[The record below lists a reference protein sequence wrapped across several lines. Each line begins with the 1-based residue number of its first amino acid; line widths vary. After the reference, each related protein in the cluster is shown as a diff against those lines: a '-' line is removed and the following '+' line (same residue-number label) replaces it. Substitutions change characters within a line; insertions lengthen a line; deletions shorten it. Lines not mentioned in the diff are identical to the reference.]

1 MTVHPIY
8 IPSNL
13 TPEMASLRVD
23 NLYNELQRLQLEQN
37 NSPATQLRV
46 EEIQLELVQLEHY
59 LANYNSM
66 VNDLAARQNRARPVD
81 SHQMENIRREH
92 LRREFDNLQ
101 RGEIDVN
108 SQARMFEIQRE
119 VNGLQGRTDTRQRG
133 GGRNAS
139 GTSSS
144 FMTIEEAGMR
154 MMQIHQE
161 LAQLAELEESNAPT
175 IQGRV
180 IELQLEL
187 QRLLQLYPQHDLM
200 FDSQAPVEDR
210 PIDTQPPIDTQQPV
224 ENVERP
230 VIPDWAVHARAS
242 VGHLLQNHVNR
253 GREAP
258 TAPRDTQLHTTR
270 SNMQNALMPTHM
282 TIEEAGMRMLRIQ
295 QELRQLG
302 QEETPATQDRIFELE
317 VERQHVLGIY
327 PNLTVSDEVA
337 TESIATDTQQ
347 PADVQ
352 QPNVEQNERPVTP
365 DWMVHARTRVEYL
378 RQNHATYLRPVVT
391 QQPVVAQPLANVN
404 INASQNIS
412 TQPTAMIERIR
423 ERKRQIMQE
432 LVELDQEREIIQE
445 QILSRE
451 SALRYL
457 EERYPETRQVPIDTQ
472 QPMEVD
478 TEQEQPM
485 EVDTQPMEAET
496 HQAMEVDTQQPM
508 ENVEQSSTPVM
519 PEWAVQM
526 RARVEH
532 LRQSHSN
539 RYLFGVQRPIDN
551 RQVEAQPSVD
561 TQQPS
566 VDTQLPID
574 TQEPTVE
581 NLRQPHQDLSRDQE
595 LYMDRPEAS
604 RATDTL
610 ERTNRPDTPERPE
623 IPEEPIAPRS
633 SPTRNSPGN
642 IPISDPEIE
651 PDYDHESFHREYEEY
666 EPPATPEHLIG
677 YYPSLHADPNQGV
690 DVLAQNN
697 VSVEFRYNAEFE
709 MYLNRFVDY
718 ALSCPPDANGCI
730 VPSEDAIRNQI
741 IEDWGPEEY
750 TERLMDN
757 CPRAIW
763 IRANGPLRRQLSHI
777 CNNFYCCNLSHM
789 VDEPYYIQ
797 LERVGCQGTLVD
809 YRLRV
814 EICRHTPRCTRIT
827 VYPKLPLS
835 VGPNEPRKETPK
847 ERKRRLRAARIE
859 QVKKQMRRRIKR
871 MKTRKAKPKRRV
883 PPSMYCPK
891 PLRQLL
897 RRGRL

>member
-1 MTVHPIY
+1 
-8 IPSNL
+8 
-13 TPEMASLRVD
+13 MASLRVD
-23 NLYNELQRLQLEQN
+23 ILRDELQQLQLER

-81 SHQMENIRREH
+81 SHRMENTRREH
-92 LRREFDNLQ
+92 LRRELETLRRAQ
-101 RGEIDVN
+101 LRGEIDVN
-108 SQARMFEIQRE
+108 SRARMFEIQEE
-119 VNGLQGRTDTRQRG
+119 VNGPQGRTDTRQRG

-144 FMTIEEAGMR
+144 FMTMEEAGMR
-154 MMQIHQE
+154 TMQIHQE

-180 IELQLEL
+180 IELQFEL
-187 QRLLQLYPQHDLM
+187 QRLSQLYPQHDLM

-230 VIPDWAVHARAS
+230 VTPDWAVHVRAS
-242 VGHLLQNHVNR
+242 VEHLLQNHATL
-253 GREAP
+253 REAP
-258 TAPRDTQLHTTR
+258 TAPRDTQLHT
-270 SNMQNALMPTHM
+270 THM

-302 QEETPATQDRIFELE
+302 QEQETPATQDRIFELE

-352 QPNVEQNERPVTP
+352 QPSVENVEQNERPVTP
-365 DWMVHARTRVEYL
+365 DWMVHARARVEYL
-378 RQNHATYLRPVVT
+378 RQNHATRFRPVAT
-391 QQPVVAQPLANVN
+391 QPLANVN
-404 INASQNIS
+404 RNARQNRS
-412 TQPTAMIERIR
+412 RTQPTAMMLERIR

-432 LVELDQEREIIQE
+432 LVELDQQKEVIQE

-457 EERYPETRQVPIDTQ
+457 EERYPENRQVPIDTQ

-485 EVDTQPMEAET
+485 EVDTQPMAQQPMEAET

-519 PEWAVQM
+519 PEWAVQA
-526 RARVEH
+526 RARMEY
-532 LRQSHSN
+532 LQQSHPN
-539 RYLFGVQRPIDN
+539 RYLFGIQRPIDN
-551 RQVEAQPSVD
+551 RQVEA
-561 TQQPS
+561 PS

-604 RATDTL
+604 RATDRL

-642 IPISDPEIE
+642 TPISDPEIDPEIE
-651 PDYDHESFHREYEEY
+651 PDYDRESFHREYEEY

-677 YYPSLHADPNQGV
+677 YYPSLHTDPNQGV
-690 DVLAQNN
+690 DVSAQGN

-709 MYLNRFVDY
+709 MYLSRFVDY

-741 IEDWGPEEY
+741 IDDWGPVEEY

-763 IRANGPLRRQLSHI
+763 IRANGPLRYQLSHI

-789 VDEPYYIQ
+789 VDEPYHIQ
-797 LERVGCQGTLVD
+797 LERVGCQGTLID
-809 YRLRV
+809 HRMRV
-814 EICRHTPRCTRIT
+814 EICRHTPRCTRTT
-827 VYPKLPLS
+827 VYPKLPLRVKILLTRS
-835 VGPNEPRKETPK
+835 
-847 ERKRRLRAARIE
+847 ERKRLRAVRME
-859 QVKKQMRRRIKR
+859 QLKKQMRRRIKK
-871 MKTRKAKPKRRV
+871 MKKRKAKPKRRV

-897 RRGRL
+897 RRDKL